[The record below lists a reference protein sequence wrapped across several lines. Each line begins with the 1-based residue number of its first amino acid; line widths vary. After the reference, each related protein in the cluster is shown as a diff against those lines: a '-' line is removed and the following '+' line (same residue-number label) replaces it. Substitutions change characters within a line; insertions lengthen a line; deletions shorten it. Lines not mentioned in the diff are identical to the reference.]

1 MLQGFASGANHVYGA
16 SNCDGSGICKLST
29 NLATG
34 PAVGQVSGQRMAEA
48 GKFDGALNRFE
59 HALERVEDALKDR
72 REMRSRLESLETQ
85 TAAMM
90 SERQRLDVDLAK
102 VRTKAAELVD
112 TSRQAVGKI
121 DSAVSRI
128 RSVLH
133 SNS

>member
-1 MLQGFASGANHVYGA
+1 
-16 SNCDGSGICKLST
+16 
-29 NLATG
+29 
-34 PAVGQVSGQRMAEA
+34 MAEA
-48 GKFDGALNRFE
+48 NKFDGALNRFE
-59 HALERVEDALKDR
+59 HALDRVEEALKDR
-72 REMRSRLESLETQ
+72 RDMRMRLESLETQ

-90 SERQRLDVDLAK
+90 SERQKLDIDLAK

>member
-1 MLQGFASGANHVYGA
+1 MLQGFASGANHVYDA
-16 SNCDGSGICKLST
+16 SNCVGSGICELST
-29 NLATG
+29 QLA
-34 PAVGQVSGQRMAEA
+34 PGQRMADA
-48 GKFDGALNRFE
+48 NKFDAALNRFE

-72 REMRSRLESLETQ
+72 RTIRTRLESLEVQ
-85 TAAMM
+85 TAAMLT
-90 SERQRLDVDLAK
+90 ERQRLDVDLEK

>member
-1 MLQGFASGANHVYGA
+1 
-16 SNCDGSGICKLST
+16 
-29 NLATG
+29 
-34 PAVGQVSGQRMAEA
+34 MAEA
-48 GKFDGALNRFE
+48 SKFDGALNRFE
-59 HALERVEDALKDR
+59 HALERVEDALKNR
-72 REMRSRLESLETQ
+72 REMRSRLESLEAQ
-85 TAAMM
+85 TATMM
-90 SERQRLDVDLAK
+90 SERQRIDLDLAK

>member
-1 MLQGFASGANHVYGA
+1 MLRGFASGANHVYDA
-16 SNCDGSGICKLST
+16 TSCDGSGFCELST
-29 NLATG
+29 NLA
-34 PAVGQVSGQRMAEA
+34 SGQRMAEA
-48 GKFDGALNRFE
+48 NKFDGALNRFE
-59 HALERVEDALKDR
+59 HALERVEDALRDR
-72 REMRSRLESLETQ
+72 RDMRERLESLETQ

-90 SERQRLDVDLAK
+90 SERQKIDVDLAR

-133 SNS
+133 SNA

>member
-1 MLQGFASGANHVYGA
+1 M
-16 SNCDGSGICKLST
+16 
-29 NLATG
+29 
-34 PAVGQVSGQRMAEA
+34 GQRMAEA
-48 GKFDGALNRFE
+48 GKFDGTLNRFE
-59 HALERVEDALKDR
+59 KALEHVEAALKDR
-72 REMRSRLESLETQ
+72 RDMRARLESLETQ
-85 TAAMM
+85 TATML
-90 SERQRLDVDLAK
+90 SERQKIDLDLAK